1 MGMSL
6 RIQMGAM
13 GMGEGSG
20 GRDEELGSRC
30 NGKGRGGGGGNYLC
44 LRDLGRCWMGGWS
57 GLSDC
62 WIWEDVGWVFG
73 W

>member
-30 NGKGRGGGGGNYLC
+30 NGKGRGEGGGGELPV
-44 LRDLGRCWMGGWS
+44 LEGFGEMLDGW
-57 GLSDC
+57 LE
-62 WIWEDVGWVFG
+62 WIE
-73 W
+73 

>member
-30 NGKGRGGGGGNYLC
+30 NGKGREGGGEITC
-44 LRDLGRCWMGGWS
+44 A
-57 GLSDC
+57 
-62 WIWEDVGWVFG
+62 
-73 W
+73 